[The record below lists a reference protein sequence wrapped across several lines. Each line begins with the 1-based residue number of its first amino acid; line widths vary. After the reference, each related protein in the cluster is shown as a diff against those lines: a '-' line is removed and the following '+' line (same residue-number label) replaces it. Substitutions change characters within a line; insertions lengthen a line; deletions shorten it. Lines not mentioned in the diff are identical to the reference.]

1 MQPAAAV
8 LRARPAAEARR
19 AARDVHDRRRRSGLR
34 RARRSC
40 KGEQELALPQEEDD
54 DDDFFLFEKRLRPPL
69 SMSVESV

>member
-8 LRARPAAEARR
+8 LRARPAAKARR
-19 AARDVHDRRRRSGLR
+19 AARGVHDRRRRSGLR

-54 DDDFFLFEKRLRPPL
+54 DDFFLFEKRLRPPL